1 MIRRRTYRKLP
12 VQRWLYGPVLVCAIF
27 AWAAPA
33 YAAQNLSFKLVPAF
47 VDLDPLPLA
56 PAEQRWLKSHRT
68 LRVGI
73 SIDDYQPIDITR
85 DRNRYQGIS
94 ADYLSLVGERLG
106 TSMEVLGFSEREQA
120 VEALRNGTIDVL
132 TSANGYERGAPGLRF
147 TSDYMPDLAAVSY
160 THLTLPTTPYV

>member
-1 MIRRRTYRKLP
+1 MAEKP
-12 VQRWLYGPVLVCAIF
+12 P
-27 AWAAPA
+27 
-33 YAAQNLSFKLVPAF
+33 
-47 VDLDPLPLA
+47 DP
-56 PAEQRWLKSHRT
+56 K
-68 LRVGI
+68 VGI

-147 TSDYMPDLAAVSY
+147 TSDYMPDLAVVVVRRDEPQPSDDLAGKKVVLLDATPMPPRSMR
-160 THLTLPTTPYV
+160 LIPTARSCFHRTSTAAWKR